1 MAKPGNIIPV
11 LPGIATIA
19 IKYDSDVSWRILLFQ
34 LPIKKELI
42 EPVHGT
48 GEIQL
53 DIHSAV

>member
-1 MAKPGNIIPV
+1 MAKPWNIIPV

-19 IKYDSDVSWRILLFQ
+19 IQYDSNVSWSILLFQ
-34 LPIKKELI
+34 LPIKKELV
-42 EPVHGT
+42 EPVHGA